1 AVAPAAVKSRSDSSC
16 SELTPT
22 GQRSVP
28 RARPP
33 PESFQSHLKMCSDEH
48 WKVAHA
54 FVFVRSMPSM
64 TAEQLAIARQ
74 DKRSGDGRWIRC
86 GRDSKVWSLADLGQP
101 DWLTPTK
108 DVRPLPAGLHGT
120 QHRGKARSLEYKEQR
135 LDMRSSSPGES
146 QDRQPSDGSDDLCD
160 DLQEELPANP
170 RGRHD
175 IGVAITHQ
183 SPPLVGEGSG
193 SDSGGSVWEGGMSP
207 TAGQNESGGAIHYD
221 GRPKSAALRSQASR
235 RGSTIIST
243 GFMSAIAQS
252 AIETEAMSFNIYSD
266 QWANVPQV
274 IRIGMFSAHVKLEKA
289 GKESADMKNNLENA
303 QTSLKLLA
311 RRQVEWHQAMEDK
324 LSRKSLKL
332 KKQRAAPASVESP
345 SRNGNYPTSPAKY
358 VHTPGS
364 GPRATEP
371 GHRSVPSRSSS
382 KEIPALSPSGSGSDE
397 SDDDSLSKEDRARL
411 ERIVPM
417 ERKLGE
423 NSATITVLAEAN
435 RKSQAHLS
443 ASMAQLEDIWH
454 RMEKELSNEA
464 LGDICSKVLSIQLP
478 LMLER
483 FRETLPVAAP
493 VENKLAAKETLKVL
507 QLTQDVDKLQDQLA
521 TLQEQVDGLQEQHD
535 EMVADSDGSSDDS
548 SVSPSLSPEA
558 DGAPSTMLARLLSH
572 RTGAKVDEGVEVKGG
587 YIPVGGD
594 EEVDVL
600 QDGPGTVEVDV
611 LQNWLGTAEEHQM
624 PEIPELVENAAA
636 EEQAEHVLSCRSSRS
651 SLRLS
656 PAHTEGPGTE
666 GPGTPRQERNAQL
679 EPTIPHILR
688 RASLAF
694 RRTGKRASSRR
705 SSIAGGSQESSM
717 QRRARRSSNVSN
729 ASNATAL
736 LKEGSRN
743 SGHADADYSK
753 LTSEVGELRRSLD
766 EQKGQALGVNSELL
780 RLKESVAKITGEF
793 HLDASTTQAK
803 VFETDRLQA
812 WMDKRLGSLEA
823 FAKQLVTL
831 LQRLGFVS
839 PSCCV
844 STTGRPVP
852 PLCAGG
858 LVWRDMLLSSPAS
871 SPSLPSRAARRR
883 ARLKRTAVLGSHVAT
898 HDLLGV
904 LHGSAI
910 NSLLTSL
917 SPSPCY
923 GDSML
928 APGSIRGMW
937 RLLPLSLGLLSTPAK
952 RRQAFLAA
960 VAHDYLALRFLRTTF
975 PCALKL
981 LHPASSEGEELS
993 PEDTFTRPERAL
1005 QRIFGEAFE
1014 PPASS
1019 AGASM
1024 TQEFHDPFAN
1034 ETVASHDGFG
1044 AAIPL
1049 PTSEEEEEFCPEDTS
1064 AHPERALQR
1073 IIGEAFSDLLSEEDI
1088 YGLLQPLF
1096 RPFGDGDGLLSVQE
1110 IEDALLTI
1118 GICPV
1123 PQCWQIIMDDMDV
1136 GRSGNIDYAEFL
1148 AATIE
1153 ARSFRVE
1160 EVLCS
1165 VFDVCDPS
1173 GEGKINM
1180 NDFKSIFEQNGLPT
1194 LLGSRTSQ
1202 AIMKVVMKEVVLEAI
1217 EFFDLVRLA
1226 LFLRGP
1232 LWICTDLY
1240 LRFAQ
1245 VDMDAKNHAHCLL
1258 MADDGYSLSDIAARV
1273 HKRDQVI
1280 KSTLSKLRGS
1290 ISIVGPEH
1298 GLTRKAFAVLLPV
1311 RYTGADIGRMPWP
1324 ARSPDLTPIENS
1336 FALLEKQ
1343 LRATQPLQ
1351 ESFTKFSARAMRL
1364 YRQIDSK
1371 RMQQVIALKGKML
1384 EYCGLERRPSIVSV
1398 GRLERSLSTYR
1409 FMSLIQKPS

>member
-1 AVAPAAVKSRSDSSC
+1 
-16 SELTPT
+16 
-22 GQRSVP
+22 
-28 RARPP
+28 
-33 PESFQSHLKMCSDEH
+33 M
-48 WKVAHA
+48 
-54 FVFVRSMPSM
+54 
-64 TAEQLAIARQ
+64 RQ
-74 DKRSGDGRWIRC
+74 IR
-86 GRDSKVWSLADLGQP
+86 
-101 DWLTPTK
+101 
-108 DVRPLPAGLHGT
+108 
-120 QHRGKARSLEYKEQR
+120 RSLEYKEQR

-812 WMDKRLGSLEA
+812 WMDKRLGSLEVWKKDDA
-823 FAKQLVTL
+823 AKL
-831 LQRLGFVS
+831 
-839 PSCCV
+839 
-844 STTGRPVP
+844 
-852 PLCAGG
+852 
-858 LVWRDMLLSSPAS
+858 
-871 SPSLPSRAARRR
+871 
-883 ARLKRTAVLGSHVAT
+883 
-898 HDLLGV
+898 
-904 LHGSAI
+904 
-910 NSLLTSL
+910 
-917 SPSPCY
+917 
-923 GDSML
+923 
-928 APGSIRGMW
+928 
-937 RLLPLSLGLLSTPAK
+937 
-952 RRQAFLAA
+952 
-960 VAHDYLALRFLRTTF
+960 
-975 PCALKL
+975 
-981 LHPASSEGEELS
+981 
-993 PEDTFTRPERAL
+993 
-1005 QRIFGEAFE
+1005 
-1014 PPASS
+1014 
-1019 AGASM
+1019 
-1024 TQEFHDPFAN
+1024 
-1034 ETVASHDGFG
+1034 
-1044 AAIPL
+1044 
-1049 PTSEEEEEFCPEDTS
+1049 
-1064 AHPERALQR
+1064 
-1073 IIGEAFSDLLSEEDI
+1073 IGELEVTAKDL
-1088 YGLLQPLF
+1088 
-1096 RPFGDGDGLLSVQE
+1096 
-1110 IEDALLTI
+1110 
-1118 GICPV
+1118 
-1123 PQCWQIIMDDMDV
+1123 
-1136 GRSGNIDYAEFL
+1136 
-1148 AATIE
+1148 
-1153 ARSFRVE
+1153 
-1160 EVLCS
+1160 
-1165 VFDVCDPS
+1165 
-1173 GEGKINM
+1173 
-1180 NDFKSIFEQNGLPT
+1180 
-1194 LLGSRTSQ
+1194 
-1202 AIMKVVMKEVVLEAI
+1202 
-1217 EFFDLVRLA
+1217 
-1226 LFLRGP
+1226 
-1232 LWICTDLY
+1232 
-1240 LRFAQ
+1240 
-1245 VDMDAKNHAHCLL
+1245 
-1258 MADDGYSLSDIAARV
+1258 
-1273 HKRDQVI
+1273 
-1280 KSTLSKLRGS
+1280 
-1290 ISIVGPEH
+1290 
-1298 GLTRKAFAVLLPV
+1298 
-1311 RYTGADIGRMPWP
+1311 
-1324 ARSPDLTPIENS
+1324 
-1336 FALLEKQ
+1336 
-1343 LRATQPLQ
+1343 
-1351 ESFTKFSARAMRL
+1351 
-1364 YRQIDSK
+1364 
-1371 RMQQVIALKGKML
+1371 
-1384 EYCGLERRPSIVSV
+1384 
-1398 GRLERSLSTYR
+1398 
-1409 FMSLIQKPS
+1409 